1 MTDEVSR
8 ADPGNELRRIGVL
21 GRSAHEDLPSCVQRL
36 ARFADDHDLSV
47 CFEEHLLADAPEG
60 AKRLDLDDESV
71 DFFIAFGGDGTLLRA
86 GRMAAGREIPVLGI
100 NVGHL
105 GFLTGLPHLEMEDRL
120 GRVLEGD
127 YVLDRA
133 VHGGSAGDPHRRVG
147 GRSPAGMERL
157 RDPQG
162 WGCPGHPPGLCAVKE
177 GEDWQEVGSFS
188 GDGLIVSTPHRIHG
202 LLPVSRW
209 SHRGAVGGL
218 PHRHPGLSTHP
229 GGASPGYSRKPG
241 PGGEPSRGH
250 RRLGSDGR
258 RAAGPTT
265 SAWAPRSASLAPTLR
280 SPWSASRTR
289 TSSGPCR
296 ASSTGPP
303 GRRADGR
310 CQHRRNRTFHSE
322 AAPGSATPTPIEGA
336 HGAMVDFPPC

>member
-71 DFFIAFGGDGTLLRA
+71 DFLIAFGGDGTLLRA

-120 GRVLEGD
+120 DRVLEGD
-127 YVLDRA
+127 YVLDRRFMVEA
-133 VHGGSAGDPHRRVG
+133 RVIHADGSEGDLLLAWNDFVIHKRGVARIT
-147 GRSPAGMERL
+147 RL
-157 RDPQG
+157 HLR
-162 WGCPGHPPGLCAVKE
+162 VKE

-188 GDGLIVSTPHRIHG
+188 GDGLIVSTPTGSTAYSLSAGGPIVVPSVDC
-202 LLPVSRW
+202 LIVTPVCP
-209 SHRGAVGGL
+209 HTLAVRPL
-218 PHRHPGLSTHP
+218 VIPGSQVL
-229 GGASPGYSRKPG
+229 AVSPLEGTDD
-241 PGGEPSRGH
+241 
-250 RRLGSDGR
+250 LVL
-258 RAAGPTT
+258 T
-265 SAWAPRSASLAPTLR
+265 
-280 SPWSASRTR
+280 
-289 TSSGPCR
+289 
-296 ASSTGPP
+296 
-303 GRRADGR
+303 ADGQLAQEFGVGSEVR
-310 CQHRRNRTFHSE
+310 VTRSDVEIPLVRFSDQHFFGTLQRKLNW
-322 AAPGSATPTPIEGA
+322 AARPSG
-336 HGAMVDFPPC
+336 

>member
-36 ARFADDHDLSV
+36 ARFVDDHDLNV

-127 YVLDRA
+127 YVLDRRFMVEA
-133 VHGGSAGDPHRRVG
+133 RVIHTDGSEGDLLLAWNDFVIHKGGVARVT
-147 GRSPAGMERL
+147 RL
-157 RDPQG
+157 HLR
-162 WGCPGHPPGLCAVKE
+162 VKE
-177 GEDWQEVGSFS
+177 AEDWQEVGSFS
-188 GDGLIVSTPHRIHG
+188 GDGLIVSTPTGSTAYSLSAGGPIVVPSVDC
-202 LLPVSRW
+202 LIVTPVCP
-209 SHRGAVGGL
+209 HTLAVRPL
-218 PHRHPGLSTHP
+218 VIPGSQVL
-229 GGASPGYSRKPG
+229 AVSPLEGTDD
-241 PGGEPSRGH
+241 
-250 RRLGSDGR
+250 LVL
-258 RAAGPTT
+258 T
-265 SAWAPRSASLAPTLR
+265 
-280 SPWSASRTR
+280 
-289 TSSGPCR
+289 
-296 ASSTGPP
+296 
-303 GRRADGR
+303 ADGQLAQEFGVGSEVR
-310 CQHRRNRTFHSE
+310 ITRSDVEIPLVRFSDQHFFGTLQRKLNW
-322 AAPGSATPTPIEGA
+322 AARPSG
-336 HGAMVDFPPC
+336 